1 MTVALALTVVLAGA
15 AATVVRF
22 LVSQAF
28 ARQTGFPWAVLS
40 VNIVGSLV
48 GGGVLALA
56 ERAAISADLRLVLLT
71 GLCGGLTT
79 FSTFSVETVQLVQT
93 GRARVAVASA
103 AGNLVLGVGAAA
115 LGFALLR

>member
-1 MTVALALTVVLAGA
+1 MTLILVLLAGVAGA
-15 AATVVRF
+15 ALRYGAS
-22 LVSQAF
+22 LVS
-28 ARQTGFPWAVLS
+28 ARWFVLAVN
-40 VNIVGSLV
+40 VVGSL
-48 GGGVLALA
+48 LAGIAVATL
-56 ERAAISADLRLVLLT
+56 EGDLRLIAVT
-71 GLCGGLTT
+71 GFCGGLTT